1 MRTRIATARGALR
14 SVAHRCICVRHR
26 TDRDVLPGDTAGSQ
40 GESPNEKPQQGTCCP
55 GGRELRRHCA
65 ADVRRNLYQRRAE
78 QHENRAGYVWV
89 PGVWHWNHGKHE
101 WVAGHQVA
109 ERKGYHYENDRWVK

>member
-1 MRTRIATARGALR
+1 MKSRNKVLAALVAASFGAIA
-14 SVAHRCICVRHR
+14 
-26 TDRDVLPGDTAGSQ
+26 LPTYA
-40 GESPNEKPQQGTCCP
+40 EIYINVEPP
-55 GGRELRRHCA
+55 
-65 ADVRRNLYQRRAE
+65 QRRAE

-109 ERKGYHYENDRWVK
+109 ERKGYHYENDRWVKHDNDKWTMQRGGWSHDSDGDGIPDNRDNHPNDPRRN